1 MLKNFVFQTERTEKD
16 ALKAERKALREQL
29 FRQEQMIKKTKLPVL
44 VLVEGWGASGKGR
57 LIGRMIAPIDP
68 RSFKVI
74 STGAPT
80 EEDKRHPFLWRHFVD
95 IPENGKFLFLDS
107 GWMDE
112 TIRQKQHG
120 ELSEKEYADRL
131 QSINSFERQLI
142 DNGYLLVKIFL
153 HISEKEQRK
162 RIGTLLSDKDT
173 AWRVSEHDKWQNK
186 HYDACLRDYEEYLYA
201 THTPDAPWY
210 IIESTHKPEAE
221 HDALKVL
228 TGCIDRAIQNR
239 DALRQ
244 RPIIRKDYPLN
255 PTPLLCDIDLNKT
268 VSDDVYEEELK
279 RCQEKLS
286 TLHYRLYRKKIPVIL
301 AYEGWDAAGKG
312 GNIKRIAM
320 ALDPRGYEVIPIA
333 SPLPHELARHYL
345 WRFWRQ
351 IPKTGHITIFDRTWY
366 GRVMVER
373 LEGFCSEHDWQRAYN
388 EINEFERELT
398 DWGAV
403 LLKFWIHIDK
413 DTQLAR
419 FTARQ
424 NDPDKQWK
432 ITDEDWRNREK
443 WDVYEDAVNEMIQ
456 KTSTKTAP
464 WHIIES
470 NDKKYARLKTMH
482 LMIDAI
488 ETALGDKQ

>member
-1 MLKNFVFQTERTEKD
+1 M
-16 ALKAERKALREQL
+16 
-29 FRQEQMIKKTKLPVL
+29 
-44 VLVEGWGASGKGR
+44 
-57 LIGRMIAPIDP
+57 
-68 RSFKVI
+68 
-74 STGAPT
+74 
-80 EEDKRHPFLWRHFVD
+80 D

-201 THTPDAPWY
+201 THTPDAPWH

-228 TGCIDRAIQNR
+228 TDCIDRAIRNR

-301 AYEGWDAAGKG
+301 AYEGGMRAGKWRQY
-312 GNIKRIAM
+312 KRI
-320 ALDPRGYEVIPIA
+320 
-333 SPLPHELARHYL
+333 
-345 WRFWRQ
+345 
-351 IPKTGHITIFDRTWY
+351 GH
-366 GRVMVER
+366 
-373 LEGFCSEHDWQRAYN
+373 
-388 EINEFERELT
+388 
-398 DWGAV
+398 GA
-403 LLKFWIHIDK
+403 
-413 DTQLAR
+413 
-419 FTARQ
+419 
-424 NDPDKQWK
+424 
-432 ITDEDWRNREK
+432 
-443 WDVYEDAVNEMIQ
+443 
-456 KTSTKTAP
+456 
-464 WHIIES
+464 
-470 NDKKYARLKTMH
+470 
-482 LMIDAI
+482 
-488 ETALGDKQ
+488 